1 MSQRSSKRAQLL
13 LQLEV
18 LQQNLGDVMDA
29 AKDSVLIEDMVD
41 PLPEVFNLTS
51 EHYFHLDSSGLI
63 QAANQSATQT
73 LQYLNNELIALTLV
87 DLIPLLE
94 KKKGRESLYKFS
106 AGYTPWTFSTPR

>member
-41 PLPEVFNLTS
+41 PLTEVFNLTS
-51 EHYFHLDSSGLI
+51 ELYFHLDSSGLL
-63 QAANQSATQT
+63 QSVNQPATRT
-73 LQYLNNELIALTLV
+73 LQHINNEPICVTAVHITPHLV
-87 DLIPLLE
+87 N
-94 KKKGRESLYKFS
+94 KQVRVFVN
-106 AGYTPWTFSTPR
+106 